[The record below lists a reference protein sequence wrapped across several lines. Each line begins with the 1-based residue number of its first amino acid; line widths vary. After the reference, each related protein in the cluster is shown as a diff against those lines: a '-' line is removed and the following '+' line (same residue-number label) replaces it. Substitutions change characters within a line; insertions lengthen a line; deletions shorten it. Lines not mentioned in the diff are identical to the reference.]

1 MKQEEK
7 DYLEARAKELEGR
20 NQPSK
25 YHEQPIVQKDKESG
39 KVIYREEQ

>member
-1 MKQEEK
+1 MEQSEK

-20 NQPSK
+20 KQPSK
-25 YHEQPIVQKDKESG
+25 HHEQPIVQKDKESG